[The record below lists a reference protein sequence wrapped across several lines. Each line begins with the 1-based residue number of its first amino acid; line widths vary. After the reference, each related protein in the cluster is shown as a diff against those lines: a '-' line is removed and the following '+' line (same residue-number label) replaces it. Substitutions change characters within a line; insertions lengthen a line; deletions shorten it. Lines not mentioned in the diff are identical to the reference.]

1 VGVHGADGFAGT
13 LRLLLTP
20 VDDEVERSQGAEE
33 ALPQVVLVVRVV
45 DNAGRDK
52 GMRDLEEDGRA
63 AAEERDE
70 RRVADA
76 ADDAF
81 RLEVAISARKPLRM
95 RAAARIS
102 VTGPTSSHATKG
114 AGAGDTTRRFD
125 DLKGLW
131 APTPRRVRRS
141 DTARSR
147 AHN

>member
-1 VGVHGADGFAGT
+1 VHGPDGFAGT

-70 RRVADA
+70 R
-76 ADDAF
+76 
-81 RLEVAISARKPLRM
+81 
-95 RAAARIS
+95 
-102 VTGPTSSHATKG
+102 
-114 AGAGDTTRRFD
+114 
-125 DLKGLW
+125 
-131 APTPRRVRRS
+131 
-141 DTARSR
+141 
-147 AHN
+147 

>member
-1 VGVHGADGFAGT
+1 VYVGVHGPDGFAGT
-13 LRLLLTP
+13 LRLLLAS

-33 ALPQVVLVVRVV
+33 PLPQVAPVVGVV

-81 RLEVAISARKPLRM
+81 RLEVAISARESLHV
-95 RAAARIS
+95 RAAAGIS
-102 VTGPTSSHATKG
+102 DAGLASFHATKG

-125 DLKGLW
+125 D
-131 APTPRRVRRS
+131 P
-141 DTARSR
+141 
-147 AHN
+147 